1 MGNLGFE
8 LTYKTASSNVA
19 LYPRTIKSQVL
30 GWNVGEVFGPYALT
44 LPQNQW
50 SQGSLTLSL
59 ADVTE
64 TDRVKCIKMLS
75 GTSEEIMAQDKSFS
89 LIDPLIGVESQD
101 GQIKFTC
108 TNAVPTVDL
117 QVQVSWTR

>member
-30 GWNVGEVFGPYALT
+30 GWNVGEVFGPYVLT
-44 LPQNQW
+44 LPQDQW
-50 SQGSLTLSL
+50 AQGSLTLSL

-75 GTSEEIMAQDKSFS
+75 GTSEEMMAQDKSFS
-89 LIDPLIGVESQD
+89 LIDPLIGIESQD

>member
-30 GWNVGEVFGPYALT
+30 GWNVGEVFGPYVLT

-75 GTSEEIMAQDKSFS
+75 GTPEELMAQDRAFN
-89 LIDPLIGVESQD
+89 LIDSLTGIESKN

>member
-1 MGNLGFE
+1 MSNLGFE

-30 GWNVGEVFGPYALT
+30 GWNAGEVFGPYVLT
-44 LPQNQW
+44 LPQDQW
-50 SQGSLTLSL
+50 AQGSLTLSL

-75 GTSEEIMAQDKSFS
+75 RIPEEMMAQDRAFN
-89 LIDPLIGVESQD
+89 LIDPLIGIESKN

>member
-1 MGNLGFE
+1 MSNLGFE

-30 GWNVGEVFGPYALT
+30 GWNVGEMFGPYTLT
-44 LPQNQW
+44 LLQSQW
-50 SQGSLTLSL
+50 SQGSITLPL
-59 ADVTE
+59 EDVIS
-64 TDRVKCIKMLS
+64 TDRVKCIKLLS
-75 GTSEEIMAQDKSFS
+75 GTSEEMIAQDKSFS

-108 TNAVPTVDL
+108 TNVVPTVDL